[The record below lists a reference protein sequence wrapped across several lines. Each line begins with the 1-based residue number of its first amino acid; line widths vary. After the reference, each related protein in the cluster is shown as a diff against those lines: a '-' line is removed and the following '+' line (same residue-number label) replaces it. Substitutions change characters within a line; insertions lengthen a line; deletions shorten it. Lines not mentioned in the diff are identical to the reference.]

1 MEISYL
7 KNKKIVLPVGIAA
20 VCIVGFLTAGS
31 MLSHSREEVVETVKK
46 SIETQDEKAFLS
58 VLPSEAKSYPFA
70 ENGVKSFLKKAQK
83 DSRLVIDMMD
93 TENVNVAPRV
103 LEVRSKGLMPYEII
117 KDGKKWL
124 FFDNYVVKPKD
135 YSIQLENVD
144 KDVILTL
151 EGKKVSSSTFQE
163 KFLPGEYSLVAT
175 KKYPW
180 TTVTD
185 KQTITLDDKDSVEK
199 VSLNLKGNKIDLSK
213 DFVGSDILFKGQP
226 TGVKVGDGDSKNF
239 GPINKSD
246 EKEVSLKAD
255 FPWTKDGTAKMN
267 VEKKSGFGYA
277 NANFSFKVDEAKVSE
292 FYNTF
297 LKEYGDANVK
307 QSIEPFTTATEK
319 YKKEQADVFAT
330 NAKGF
335 ALTFKGTLVKSYLNK
350 ETVEIVSNGKGY
362 PVLKMEGKAMYHLP
376 AGQYSPEKDQY
387 SDVTVE
393 ALYDKEQKAWKV
405 DTAYITQ
412 GFMSSQPNVNEESK
426 YIITNAK

>member
-1 MEISYL
+1 M
-7 KNKKIVLPVGIAA
+7 KNKKVVLPVGIAA
-20 VCIVGFLTAGS
+20 VCIAGFLTAGS

-83 DSRLVIDMMD
+83 DSRLVVDMMD

-151 EGKKVSSSTFQE
+151 EGEKVSSSTFQE
-163 KFLPGEYSLVAT
+163 KFLPGEYGLVAT

-185 KQTITLDDKDSVEK
+185 KQTITLDGKDSVEK

-226 TGVKVGDGDSKNF
+226 TGVKVGDSESKNF

-319 YKKEQADVFAT
+319 YKKEQADIFAT

-405 DTAYITQ
+405 DKAYVNQ

-426 YIITNAK
+426 YIITNTK